1 MKKENIH
8 GDYVETKSK
17 EAYDIFKL
25 KNDLLPLVNK
35 KENIYD
41 IAYVEQYDFSRANMS
56 DESRTL
62 AITTIATVCTQKFDS
77 IGSEKLCT
85 KLLTEAHGIPS
96 SAYGFVPILLNQ
108 QKRSSWYKLKQLTHA
123 IKPHSH
129 CSKFGQWVENGE
141 YLLTNLR
148 ALVNDIGLEASK
160 EFYNTDEN
168 EIAIIKKHFKVFKHK
183 MDMISARQ
191 FLRHT
196 TAVWQELSRRYV
208 SGKKVPFEFYV
219 CESMKNVKWTKTL
232 HFSGDFGSEHTE
244 KVDVTTQQLIDD
256 SVEHYFQALEQGVKP
271 QQARYIIHPCAYT
284 EVWSG
289 WQPFALENML
299 TERTAIG
306 TQWELRQT
314 ALAIKELIGANDEKI
329 S

>member
-1 MKKENIH
+1 MLDLINQKENLY
-8 GDYVETKSK
+8 GD
-17 EAYDIFKL
+17 
-25 KNDLLPLVNK
+25 
-35 KENIYD
+35 D
-41 IAYVEQYDFSRANMS
+41 IAKVEQYDFSRANSS
-56 DESRTL
+56 DEARTL
-62 AITTIATVCTQKFDS
+62 AITTIATVCTQKFDA

-96 SAYGFVPILLNQ
+96 SAYGFVPVLLSNSDRTKIFEIWDKNRNHKRYGLLNT
-108 QKRSSWYKLKQLTHA
+108 R
-123 IKPHSH
+123 
-129 CSKFGQWVENGE
+129 KFGEDIEDGK

-183 MDMISARQ
+183 MDIRSARQ
-191 FLRHT
+191 FIRHS

-208 SGKKVPFEFYV
+208 SGKKVPFEFYI
-219 CESMKNVKWTKTL
+219 SDKMKNIKSAFLDTAWTISTQEL
-232 HFSGDFGSEHTE
+232 IQIS
-244 KVDVTTQQLIDD
+244 VD
-256 SVEHYFQALEQGVKP
+256 HYHEAIENGVKP
-271 QQARYIIHPCAYT
+271 QDARDILPLCTYT
-284 EVWSG
+284 EIWSG

-314 ALAIKELIGANDEKI
+314 ALAIKEMIGEEK
-329 S
+329 

>member
-1 MKKENIH
+1 MINSKENLY
-8 GDYVETKSK
+8 GD
-17 EAYDIFKL
+17 
-25 KNDLLPLVNK
+25 
-35 KENIYD
+35 NIAE
-41 IAYVEQYDFSRANMS
+41 IKQYDFSRANSS
-56 DESRTL
+56 DEARTL
-62 AITTIATVCTQKFDS
+62 AITSIATVCTQKFDS

-96 SAYGFVPILLNQ
+96 SAYGFVPILLTNDDTRMILEKAQ
-108 QKRSSWYKLKQLTHA
+108 SSR
-123 IKPHSH
+123 HSYPRWKSGIVFKNLH
-129 CSKFGQWVENGE
+129 IEKFGEEVENGR

-183 MDMISARQ
+183 MDIRSARQ
-191 FLRHT
+191 FMRHT

-208 SGKKVPFEFYV
+208 SGKKVPFYFYISEIWKQKGLEEQRTQRCLEGVNLYNYAISKGISPQDARDCLEF
-219 CESMKNVKWTKTL
+219 CT
-232 HFSGDFGSEHTE
+232 
-244 KVDVTTQQLIDD
+244 
-256 SVEHYFQALEQGVKP
+256 
-271 QQARYIIHPCAYT
+271 YT
-284 EVWSG
+284 EIWSG

-314 ALAIKELIGANDEKI
+314 ALAIKDLINENI
-329 S
+329 

>member
-1 MKKENIH
+1 M
-8 GDYVETKSK
+8 
-17 EAYDIFKL
+17 L
-25 KNDLLPLVNK
+25 DLINK
-35 KENIYD
+35 KENLYGD
-41 IAYVEQYDFSRANMS
+41 NIAKVEQYDFSRANSS
-56 DESRTL
+56 DEARTL
-62 AITTIATVCTQKFDS
+62 AITSIAVICTQKFES

-96 SAYGFVPILLNQ
+96 SAYGFIPVLLTKEQ
-108 QKRSSWYKLKQLTHA
+108 STHIVRRKCMGA
-123 IKPHSH
+123 INSFVNIV
-129 CSKFGQWVENGE
+129 KFGEVIENE
-141 YLLTNLR
+141 KYILTNLR

-208 SGKKVPFEFYV
+208 SGKKVPFEFYI
-219 CESMKNVKWTKTL
+219 CDSMKDVWSKDEQLEKFTGLSPNYN
-232 HFSGDFGSEHTE
+232 TE
-244 KVDVTTQQLIDD
+244 MLIQL
-256 SVEHYFQALEQGVKP
+256 SVNHYFKALEQGVKP
-271 QQARYIIHPCAYT
+271 QQARYIIHPCVYT
-284 EVWSG
+284 EIWSG

-314 ALAIKELIGANDEKI
+314 ALAIKELINE
-329 S
+329 

>member
-1 MKKENIH
+1 MIQL
-8 GDYVETKSK
+8 
-17 EAYDIFKL
+17 I
-25 KNDLLPLVNK
+25 NK
-35 KENIYD
+35 KENLYGD
-41 IAYVEQYDFSRANMS
+41 GIARIEQYDFSKANTS
-56 DESRTL
+56 DEARTL
-62 AITTIATVCTQKFDS
+62 AITTIATVCTQKFES

-96 SAYGFVPILLNQ
+96 SAYGFVPVLLNRAQ
-108 QKRSSWYKLKQLTHA
+108 RLRIYSMVKNTILKKRNEGKNVFL
-123 IKPHSH
+123 ISH
-129 CSKFGQWVENGE
+129 VDLCGINIEKFGQLVENDE

-183 MDMISARQ
+183 MDIRSVRQ
-191 FLRHT
+191 FIRHS

-208 SGKKVPFEFYV
+208 SGKKVPFEFYIK
-219 CESMKNVKWTKTL
+219 ENIKEIYSYYTEQKTISL
-232 HFSGDFGSEHTE
+232 YTE
-244 KVDVTTQQLIDD
+244 EIIDICVQHYYKLI
-256 SVEHYFQALEQGVKP
+256 EEGIKP
-271 QQARYIIHPCAYT
+271 QDARDILPLCTYT
-284 EVWSG
+284 EIWSG

-314 ALAIKELIGANDEKI
+314 ALAIKELITE
-329 S
+329 

>member
-1 MKKENIH
+1 MLQMINSKENLY
-8 GDYVETKSK
+8 GD
-17 EAYDIFKL
+17 
-25 KNDLLPLVNK
+25 
-35 KENIYD
+35 NI
-41 IAYVEQYDFSRANMS
+41 AKVEQYDFSRANSS
-56 DESRTL
+56 DEARTL
-62 AITTIATVCTQKFDS
+62 AITSVAVICTQKFES

-96 SAYGFVPILLNQ
+96 SAYGFVPVLLSPRQVLEISILARNINPKKTMLNI
-108 QKRSSWYKLKQLTHA
+108 R
-123 IKPHSH
+123 
-129 CSKFGQWVENGE
+129 KFGDEILDAE

-183 MDMISARQ
+183 MDIRSARQ
-191 FLRHT
+191 FMRHS

-219 CESMKNVKWTKTL
+219 KENIKEIYSYY
-232 HFSGDFGSEHTE
+232 TE
-244 KVDVTTQQLIDD
+244 QNETISLYTEEIIDICVQHYYKLI
-256 SVEHYFQALEQGVKP
+256 EEGIKP
-271 QQARYIIHPCAYT
+271 QDARDILPLCTYT
-284 EVWSG
+284 EIWSG

-314 ALAIKELIGANDEKI
+314 ALAIKEMIGEEK
-329 S
+329 

>member
-1 MKKENIH
+1 MLQMINSKENLY
-8 GDYVETKSK
+8 GD
-17 EAYDIFKL
+17 
-25 KNDLLPLVNK
+25 
-35 KENIYD
+35 NI
-41 IAYVEQYDFSRANMS
+41 AKVEQYDFSRANSS
-56 DESRTL
+56 DEARTL
-62 AITTIATVCTQKFDS
+62 AITSVAVICTQKFES

-96 SAYGFVPILLNQ
+96 SAYGFVPVLLTKEQ
-108 QKRSSWYKLKQLTHA
+108 STDIVRRKCMGA
-123 IKPHSH
+123 IKSFVNIVR
-129 CSKFGQWVENGE
+129 FGELIEDEKYV
-141 YLLTNLR
+141 LTNLR

-183 MDMISARQ
+183 MDIRSARQ
-191 FLRHT
+191 FMRHS

-208 SGKKVPFEFYV
+208 SGKKVPFDFYISDKIKDKESEFDDYFMDGMSGY
-219 CESMKNVKWTKTL
+219 ETDFANTKNTQKILKIL
-232 HFSGDFGSEHTE
+232 ANHYDF
-244 KVDVTTQQLIDD
+244 LIED
-256 SVEHYFQALEQGVKP
+256 GVKP
-271 QQARYIIHPCAYT
+271 QDARDILPLCTYT
-284 EVWSG
+284 EIWSG

-314 ALAIKELIGANDEKI
+314 ALAIKELINENKQDK

>member
-1 MKKENIH
+1 MIELI
-8 GDYVETKSK
+8 
-17 EAYDIFKL
+17 
-25 KNDLLPLVNK
+25 NK
-35 KENIYD
+35 KENLYGD
-41 IAYVEQYDFSRANMS
+41 GIARIEQYDFSRANTS
-56 DESRTL
+56 DEARTL
-62 AITTIATVCTQKFDS
+62 AITTIATVCTQKFES

-96 SAYGFVPILLNQ
+96 SAYGFVPVLLNRAQ
-108 QKRSSWYKLKQLTHA
+108 RLRIYSMVKNTILKKRNEGKNVFL
-123 IKPHSH
+123 ISH
-129 CSKFGQWVENGE
+129 VDLCGINIEKFGQLVENDE

-183 MDMISARQ
+183 MDIRSARQ
-191 FLRHT
+191 FMRHT

-208 SGKKVPFEFYV
+208 SGKKVPFEFYINDK
-219 CESMKNVKWTKTL
+219 MKDVKSYFADTSWVLNTEDILKT
-232 HFSGDFGSEHTE
+232 SEN
-244 KVDVTTQQLIDD
+244 
-256 SVEHYFQALEQGVKP
+256 HYYQAIEQGVKP
-271 QQARYIIHPCAYT
+271 QDARDILPLCTYT
-284 EVWSG
+284 EIWSG

-314 ALAIKELIGANDEKI
+314 ALAIKELIAE
-329 S
+329 

>member
-1 MKKENIH
+1 MLNLINSKENLY
-8 GDYVETKSK
+8 GD
-17 EAYDIFKL
+17 
-25 KNDLLPLVNK
+25 
-35 KENIYD
+35 NI
-41 IAYVEQYDFSRANMS
+41 AKVEQYDFSRANMS
-56 DESRTL
+56 DEARTL
-62 AITTIATVCTQKFDS
+62 AITTIATVCTQKFES

-96 SAYGFVPILLNQ
+96 SAYGFVPVLLTKEQ
-108 QKRSSWYKLKQLTHA
+108 STDIVRRKCMGA
-123 IKPHSH
+123 IKSFVNIVR
-129 CSKFGQWVENGE
+129 FGELIEDEKYV
-141 YLLTNLR
+141 LTNLR

-219 CESMKNVKWTKTL
+219 CESMKNVKWQKTL
-232 HFSGDFGSEHTE
+232 HFSGDFSSEWTE
-244 KVDVTTQQLIDD
+244 KVDITTQQLIDD

-271 QQARYIIHPCAYT
+271 QQARYIIHPCVYT
-284 EVWSG
+284 EIWSG

-314 ALAIKELIGANDEKI
+314 AIAIQELINE
-329 S
+329 

>member
-1 MKKENIH
+1 MLQMINSKENLY
-8 GDYVETKSK
+8 GD
-17 EAYDIFKL
+17 
-25 KNDLLPLVNK
+25 
-35 KENIYD
+35 NI
-41 IAYVEQYDFSRANMS
+41 AKVEQYDFSKANSS
-56 DESRTL
+56 DEARTL
-62 AITTIATVCTQKFDS
+62 AITSIATVCTQKFES

-96 SAYGFVPILLNQ
+96 SAYGFVPVLLNQ
-108 QKRSSWYKLKQLTHA
+108 QKRSSWYKLKQLTHV

-183 MDMISARQ
+183 MDIRSARQ
-191 FLRHT
+191 FMRHT

-208 SGKKVPFEFYV
+208 SGKKVPFEFYISDKMKKV
-219 CESMKNVKWTKTL
+219 ISDGPGYFEGGTVLQIDTDDIISMCLTHYEAALT
-232 HFSGDFGSEHTE
+232 SG
-244 KVDVTTQQLIDD
+244 I
-256 SVEHYFQALEQGVKP
+256 KP
-271 QQARYIIHPCAYT
+271 QDARDILPLCTYT
-284 EVWSG
+284 EIWSG

-314 ALAIKELIGANDEKI
+314 ALAIKEMIGDDNEKI

>member
-1 MKKENIH
+1 MLDLINSKENLY
-8 GDYVETKSK
+8 GD
-17 EAYDIFKL
+17 
-25 KNDLLPLVNK
+25 
-35 KENIYD
+35 NI
-41 IAYVEQYDFSRANMS
+41 AKVEQYDFSRANMN
-56 DESRTL
+56 DEARTL
-62 AITTIATVCTQKFDS
+62 AITSIATVCTQKFDA

-96 SAYGFVPILLNQ
+96 SAYGFVPILL
-108 QKRSSWYKLKQLTHA
+108 KEDILDEIDFSLSPKQRADLR
-123 IKPHSH
+123 IY
-129 CSKFGQWVENGE
+129 KFGEQISIGRET

-148 ALVNDIGLEASK
+148 ALIYDVSTNQLLPK
-160 EFYNTDEN
+160 KYLNFYNTDEN

-208 SGKKVPFEFYV
+208 SGKKVPFEFYI
-219 CESMKNVKWTKTL
+219 CDSMKDVWSKDEQLEKFTGLSPNYN
-232 HFSGDFGSEHTE
+232 TE
-244 KVDVTTQQLIDD
+244 MLIQL
-256 SVEHYFQALEQGVKP
+256 SVNHYFKALEQGVKP
-271 QQARYIIHPCAYT
+271 QQARYIIHPCVYT
-284 EVWSG
+284 EIWSG

-314 ALAIKELIGANDEKI
+314 ALAIKDLINENI
-329 S
+329 

>member
-1 MKKENIH
+1 MLQRINSKENLY
-8 GDYVETKSK
+8 GD
-17 EAYDIFKL
+17 
-25 KNDLLPLVNK
+25 
-35 KENIYD
+35 NI
-41 IAYVEQYDFSRANMS
+41 AKVEQYDFSMANSS
-56 DESRTL
+56 DEARTL
-62 AITTIATVCTQKFDS
+62 AITTIATVCTQKFES

-96 SAYGFVPILLNQ
+96 SAYGFVPVLLNTYQ
-108 QKRSSWYKLKQLTHA
+108 FFQIFFMVENAETLRDDRFPKTLN
-123 IKPHSH
+123 IK
-129 CSKFGQWVENGE
+129 KFGEVIEDGK

-183 MDMISARQ
+183 MDIRSARQ
-191 FLRHT
+191 FMRHS

-208 SGKKVPFEFYV
+208 SGKKVPIEFYLQEKFHKGLPLEIDNGV
-219 CESMKNVKWTKTL
+219 
-232 HFSGDFGSEHTE
+232 TE
-244 KVDVTTQQLIDD
+244 WIYPASLLQSIQ
-256 SVEHYFQALEQGVKP
+256 EHYYKLLDRGIKP
-271 QQARYIIHPCAYT
+271 QDARDILPLCTYT
-284 EVWSG
+284 EIWSG

-314 ALAIKELIGANDEKI
+314 ALAIKELINE
-329 S
+329 

>member
-1 MKKENIH
+1 MI
-8 GDYVETKSK
+8 
-17 EAYDIFKL
+17 KL
-25 KNDLLPLVNK
+25 INK
-35 KENIYD
+35 KENLYGD
-41 IAYVEQYDFSRANMS
+41 NIAKVEQYDFSRANTS
-56 DESRTL
+56 DEARTL
-62 AITTIATVCTQKFDS
+62 AITTIATVCTQKFES

-96 SAYGFVPILLNQ
+96 SAYGFVPVLLTA
-108 QKRSSWYKLKQLTHA
+108 KKLRKIGHIINKENY
-123 IKPHSH
+123 IKHDFEYNVT
-129 CSKFGQWVENGE
+129 KFGQMVEDGGF
-141 YLLTNLR
+141 LLTNLR

-183 MDMISARQ
+183 MDIRSARQ
-191 FLRHT
+191 FMRHT

-219 CESMKNVKWTKTL
+219 NDKIKHINIDEDFEVAAYGDDTMNIDCNIDIDTYIDISTKL
-232 HFSGDFGSEHTE
+232 
-244 KVDVTTQQLIDD
+244 
-256 SVEHYFQALEQGVKP
+256 YYQAIEQGVKP
-271 QQARYIIHPCAYT
+271 QDARDILPLCTYT
-284 EVWSG
+284 EIWSG

-314 ALAIKELIGANDEKI
+314 ALAIKELIGDNNV
-329 S
+329 

>member
-1 MKKENIH
+1 MLDLINQKENLY
-8 GDYVETKSK
+8 GD
-17 EAYDIFKL
+17 
-25 KNDLLPLVNK
+25 
-35 KENIYD
+35 NI
-41 IAYVEQYDFSRANMS
+41 AKVEQYDFSRANSS
-56 DESRTL
+56 DEARTL
-62 AITTIATVCTQKFDS
+62 AITTIATVCTQKFDA

-96 SAYGFVPILLNQ
+96 SAYGFVPVLLSNSDRTKIFEIWDKNRNHKRYGLLNT
-108 QKRSSWYKLKQLTHA
+108 R
-123 IKPHSH
+123 
-129 CSKFGQWVENGE
+129 KFGEDVEDGK

-208 SGKKVPFEFYV
+208 SGKKVPFEFYI
-219 CESMKNVKWTKTL
+219 CDSMKDVWSKDEQLEKFTGLSPNYNTEML
-232 HFSGDFGSEHTE
+232 IQFS
-244 KVDVTTQQLIDD
+244 VN
-256 SVEHYFQALEQGVKP
+256 HYFKALEQGVKP
-271 QQARYIIHPCAYT
+271 QQARYIIHPCVYT
-284 EVWSG
+284 EIWSG

-314 ALAIKELIGANDEKI
+314 ALAIKEMIGEEK
-329 S
+329 

>member
-1 MKKENIH
+1 M
-8 GDYVETKSK
+8 
-17 EAYDIFKL
+17 L
-25 KNDLLPLVNK
+25 DLINS
-35 KENIYD
+35 KENIYGD
-41 IAYVEQYDFSRANMS
+41 NIAKVEQYDFSRANSS
-56 DESRTL
+56 DEARTL
-62 AITTIATVCTQKFDS
+62 AITSIATVCTQKFES

-96 SAYGFVPILLNQ
+96 SAYGFVPVLLSPRQVLEISILARNINPKKTMLNI
-108 QKRSSWYKLKQLTHA
+108 R
-123 IKPHSH
+123 
-129 CSKFGQWVENGE
+129 KFGDEILDAE

-183 MDMISARQ
+183 MDIRSARQ
-191 FLRHT
+191 FMRHS

-208 SGKKVPFEFYV
+208 SGKKVPFEFYI
-219 CESMKNVKWTKTL
+219 
-232 HFSGDFGSEHTE
+232 SEEMQKVNSYFCDTSWVLSTE
-244 KVDVTTQQLIDD
+244 DIIKI
-256 SVEHYFQALEQGVKP
+256 SENHYYEALEQGVSP
-271 QQARYIIHPCAYT
+271 QNARDIIHPCAYT
-284 EVWSG
+284 EIWSG

-314 ALAIKELIGANDEKI
+314 ALAIKELIGEEK
-329 S
+329 

>member
-1 MKKENIH
+1 MLQSINSKENLY
-8 GDYVETKSK
+8 GD
-17 EAYDIFKL
+17 
-25 KNDLLPLVNK
+25 
-35 KENIYD
+35 NI
-41 IAYVEQYDFSRANMS
+41 AKVEQYDFSRANMS
-56 DESRTL
+56 DEARTL
-62 AITTIATVCTQKFDS
+62 AITSIATVCTQKFES

-96 SAYGFVPILLNQ
+96 SAYGFVPVLIPIFKTIELSSKLATKSFKLVPNIL
-108 QKRSSWYKLKQLTHA
+108 
-123 IKPHSH
+123 
-129 CSKFGQWVENGE
+129 KFGEQVENDK

-183 MDMISARQ
+183 MDIRSARQ
-191 FLRHT
+191 FMRHT

-208 SGKKVPFEFYV
+208 SGKKVPFEFYINDKIKDKYTNV
-219 CESMKNVKWTKTL
+219 TDISTQELISFCEHHYEM
-232 HFSGDFGSEHTE
+232 
-244 KVDVTTQQLIDD
+244 LIE
-256 SVEHYFQALEQGVKP
+256 SGVKP
-271 QQARYIIHPCAYT
+271 QDARDILPLCTYT
-284 EVWSG
+284 EIWSG

-314 ALAIKELIGANDEKI
+314 ALAIKELIGDDNV
-329 S
+329 

>member
-1 MKKENIH
+1 MLNKINE
-8 GDYVETKSK
+8 
-17 EAYDIFKL
+17 KL
-25 KNDLLPLVNK
+25 D
-35 KENIYD
+35 IYD
-41 IAYVEQYDFSRANMS
+41 IAKLEQYDFSMANSS
-56 DESRTL
+56 DEARTL

-96 SAYGFVPILLNQ
+96 SAYSFVPVLINEYVFSMNLLLFGDKNTEDMNV
-108 QKRSSWYKLKQLTHA
+108 Y
-123 IKPHSH
+123 
-129 CSKFGQWVENGE
+129 KFGQKVENGK

-160 EFYNTDEN
+160 EFYNTDPN

-183 MDMISARQ
+183 MDIRSARQ
-191 FLRHT
+191 FMRHS

-208 SGKKVPFEFYV
+208 SGKKVPFEFYINDK
-219 CESMKNVKWTKTL
+219 MKNIKSRQYGDTI
-232 HFSGDFGSEHTE
+232 SGLGEYFDLDTDEILNTC
-244 KVDVTTQQLIDD
+244 VT
-256 SVEHYFQALEQGVKP
+256 HYDEALKQGLKP
-271 QQARYIIHPCAYT
+271 QDARDILPLCTYT
-284 EVWSG
+284 EIWSG

-314 ALAIKELIGANDEKI
+314 AIAIQELIKEEGK
-329 S
+329 

>member
-1 MKKENIH
+1 M
-8 GDYVETKSK
+8 
-17 EAYDIFKL
+17 L
-25 KNDLLPLVNK
+25 DLINK
-35 KENIYD
+35 KENLYGD
-41 IAYVEQYDFSRANMS
+41 NIAKVEQYDFSRANSS
-56 DESRTL
+56 DEARTL
-62 AITTIATVCTQKFDS
+62 AITSIAVICTQKFDS

-96 SAYGFVPILLNQ
+96 SAYGFIPILLTSKNVLDISF
-108 QKRSSWYKLKQLTHA
+108 KARGVDDTRRIIRNKFPKTLN
-123 IKPHSH
+123 IR
-129 CSKFGQWVENGE
+129 KFGEEIIDGD

-208 SGKKVPFEFYV
+208 SGKKVPFEFYI
-219 CESMKNVKWTKTL
+219 CDSMKKVKWTKTL
-232 HFSGDFGSEHTE
+232 HFSGDFGSEWTE
-244 KVDVTTQQLIDD
+244 KVDITTQQLIDN

-271 QQARYIIHPCAYT
+271 QQARYIIHPCVYT
-284 EVWSG
+284 EIWSG

-299 TERTAIG
+299 TERTALG

-314 ALAIKELIGANDEKI
+314 ALAIKELIGSEKC
-329 S
+329 

>member
-1 MKKENIH
+1 MLQTINSKENLY
-8 GDYVETKSK
+8 GD
-17 EAYDIFKL
+17 
-25 KNDLLPLVNK
+25 
-35 KENIYD
+35 NI
-41 IAYVEQYDFSRANMS
+41 AKVEQYDFSRANSS
-56 DESRTL
+56 DEARTL
-62 AITTIATVCTQKFDS
+62 AITSIATVCTQKFDS

-96 SAYGFVPILLNQ
+96 SAYGFVPVLLTRTQ
-108 QKRSSWYKLKQLTHA
+108 IGSVLRKSKLVDSTIQRLRTSRICKKLQ
-123 IKPHSH
+123 IE
-129 CSKFGQWVENGE
+129 KFSEDIEDGK

-219 CESMKNVKWTKTL
+219 CESMKDVYSKDEELEKFTGLAPNYN
-232 HFSGDFGSEHTE
+232 TE
-244 KVDVTTQQLIDD
+244 KLIQL
-256 SVEHYFQALEQGVKP
+256 SVNHYFKALEQGVKP
-271 QQARYIIHPCAYT
+271 QQARYIIHPCVYT
-284 EVWSG
+284 EIWSG

-314 ALAIKELIGANDEKI
+314 ALAIKEMIGEEKC
-329 S
+329 